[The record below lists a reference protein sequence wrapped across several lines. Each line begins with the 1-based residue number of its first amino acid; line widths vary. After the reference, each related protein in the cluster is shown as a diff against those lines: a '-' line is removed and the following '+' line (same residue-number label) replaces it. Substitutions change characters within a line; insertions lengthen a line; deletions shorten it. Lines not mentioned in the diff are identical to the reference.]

1 MIDVQDCMRG
11 DGDDS
16 QDEDLSADDG
26 IDSLTPV
33 EVKYMQSWNEIMY
46 SSLRRRNAVY
56 TLYTFVCMYAH
67 LYVFIFMHICMY
79 LLYTFVCIY
88 ARYTHL

>member
-1 MIDVQDCMRG
+1 MVDVQDSMRG
-11 DGDDS
+11 DGDDG

-33 EVKYMQSWNEIMY
+33 EVKFMQSWNEIMY

-56 TLYTFVCMYAH
+56 T
-67 LYVFIFMHICMY
+67 
-79 LLYTFVCIY
+79 FVCIH
-88 ARYTHL
+88 AFT